1 MTDKQ
6 RKICEDLGWEVYET
20 EDDIELRKCS
30 SLGEDFGFSVKQT
43 NSLKICVITTRIS
56 IRKNTQQCGTMR
68 EITLEEFRR
77 VFVLFWMTR
86 LKSTECLKICALSYP
101 DPKSKEESES

>member
-30 SLGEDFGFSVKQT
+30 SLGEDFGFSVKADKFLEDLRDYYEDFDAEEHAAMWYNARNNVGGVPQ
-43 NSLKICVITTRIS
+43 SLRDLLDDAI
-56 IRKNTQQCGTMR
+56 
-68 EITLEEFRR
+68 EIDGMLENLCIE
-77 VFVLFWMTR
+77 
-86 LKSTECLKICALSYP
+86 LSRP
-101 DPKSKEESES
+101 EE

>member
-30 SLGEDFGFSVKQT
+30 SLGEDFGFSVKADKFLEDLRDYYEYFDPEEHAAMWYNARHNVRGVPQ
-43 NSLKICVITTRIS
+43 SLRALLDDAI
-56 IRKNTQQCGTMR
+56 
-68 EITLEEFRR
+68 EIDGMLENLCIE
-77 VFVLFWMTR
+77 
-86 LKSTECLKICALSYP
+86 LSRP
-101 DPKSKEESES
+101 EEQGGE